1 MAAVGSVW
9 ATGSWSD
16 VPWAAN
22 SWADAVATVALMTEG
37 TYMMVNLGG
46 GVIYLKPLT
55 PRVEVDLTTGHVGE
69 IT

>member
-16 VPWAAN
+16 VPWEAN
-22 SWADAVATVALMTEG
+22 TWANAVAKVTLFTEG
-37 TYMMVNLGG
+37 AYYLVPLGG
-46 GVIYLKPLT
+46 GVYQIIPAS
-55 PRVEVDLTTGHVGE
+55 PRLEVDLTTGHVGE